1 MTDFHPIRFIDGPIE
16 VIFNTPPVKE
26 KSPPCPDGFTWAGTS
41 FRVVEKLAEWFDYS
55 RRGWSARNMQPA
67 HAAVA
72 SRRGSLG
79 VGRFYFRL
87 RTDTSQIFDLYY
99 DRAILSTDDRKG
111 HWFIYR
117 ELEKD
122 G

>member
-1 MTDFHPIRFIDGPIE
+1 MADFHPIRFIDEPIE
-16 VIFNTPPVKE
+16 VIFNTPPVTE
-26 KSPPCPDGFTWAGTS
+26 KSPPCPDGFTWAGKT
-41 FRVVEKLAEWFDYS
+41 FHVTEKLSEWFDYS
-55 RRGWSARNMQPA
+55 RRGRSARNMQPA

-79 VGRFYFRL
+79 VGRFYFRV

-99 DRAILSTDDRKG
+99 DRAILSADDRKG

-117 ELEKD
+117 ELSS
-122 G
+122 